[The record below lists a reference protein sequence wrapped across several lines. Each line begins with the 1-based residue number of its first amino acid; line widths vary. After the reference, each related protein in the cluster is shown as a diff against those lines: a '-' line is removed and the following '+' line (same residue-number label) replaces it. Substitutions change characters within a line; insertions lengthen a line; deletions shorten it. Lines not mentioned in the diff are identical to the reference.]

1 MSLFNKVTKTFQWG
15 QHQVTM
21 ETGEIARQSS
31 GAVVVDIEGTVV
43 LATVV
48 ARTEAKAG
56 QDFFPLTVD
65 YIEKTYA
72 AGKIPGSFFKREGRP
87 SELETLTSRLI
98 DRPIRPL
105 FPEGFFN
112 EVQVVVHVLSLNP
125 EVQADIAAMVAT
137 SAALSVSGIPFNGPI
152 GAARVGYVNG
162 EYVLNPGKT
171 ELANSQMELVVAGT
185 EAAVLMVESEA
196 QQLSEEVMLGAVV
209 YGHEMGKVAINA
221 IHELVRDAGKP
232 AWNWQPPAKDEPF
245 IAKVTALAEEPLR
258 AAYQIRSKQ
267 ARTQACRA
275 VTANTLAALKAEG
288 LSFDAVAVE
297 GLLFEIESKIVRGQI
312 LAGEPRIDGRDTR
325 TVRPIEI
332 RTGVLPRTHG
342 SALFTRGE
350 TQALVIATLGTDR
363 DAQRIDALAGEFED
377 RFMLHYNMPPF
388 ATGETG
394 RVGSPKRREIG
405 HGRLA
410 KRALIAALPSKEE
423 FPYSIRVV
431 SEITES
437 NGSSSMASVCG
448 GCLSLMDAGVPMK
461 AHVAGIAMG
470 LIKEGNR
477 FAVLTDILGDED
489 HLGDMDFKVAGTTG
503 GITALQM
510 DIKIQGITK
519 EIMQVALAQAKE
531 ARLHIL
537 GCMQAAVGESK
548 AEVSEFAPRLY
559 TMKINPE
566 KIRDVIGKGGATIR
580 ALTEETGT
588 TIDIGEDGTITIAST
603 DADKAA
609 HARKRIEDIT
619 AEAEVGAIYEGPITK
634 ILEFGALVNILPG
647 KDGLLHISQIA
658 HQRVE
663 RVEDF
668 LKEGQVVKVKVLETD
683 EKGRIKLS
691 LKALLDKPEGY
702 EEPERSERPRREY
715 GDRGDRGDRGER
727 RDRGPR
733 RERSDRGDRAER
745 ADRPADAPTADA
757 GAVTPAEA
765 PAVAAAPA
773 QPDQPQS

>member
-1 MSLFNKVTKTFQWG
+1 MSMFNKVTKAFQWG
-15 QHQVTM
+15 RHNVVL
-21 ETGEIARQSS
+21 ETGEVARQSS
-31 GAVVVDIEGTVV
+31 GAVLVNIEGTVV

-48 ARTEAKAG
+48 AKTEAKAG

-65 YIEKTYA
+65 YLEKTYA

-87 SELETLTSRLI
+87 SEHETLTSRLI

-112 EVQVVVHVLSLNP
+112 EVQVVIHVVSLNP
-125 EVQADIAAMVAT
+125 EVQADIAAMIGT
-137 SAALSVSGIPFNGPI
+137 SAALAISGIPFNGPI

-162 EYVLNPGKT
+162 EYTLNPSKS
-171 ELANSQMELVVAGT
+171 ELANSQMDLVVAGT
-185 EAAVLMVESEA
+185 QSAVLMVESEA
-196 QQLSEEVMLGAVV
+196 SGLSEEVMLGAVV
-209 YGHEMGKVAINA
+209 FGHEQGNLAIAAIND
-221 IHELVRDAGKP
+221 LVKEAGKP
-232 AWNWQPPAKDEPF
+232 AWNWTAPAKDEAF
-245 IAKVTALAEEPLR
+245 IAKVNALAEAPLR
-258 AAYQIRSKQ
+258 EAYQIRSKQ

-275 VTANTLAALKAEG
+275 VSSSVFAALKGDGVE
-288 LSFDAVAVE
+288 FDKVEVE
-297 GLLFEIESKIVRGQI
+297 GLLFEIEARIVRSQI

-332 RTGVLPRTHG
+332 RNGILPRTHG

-350 TQALVIATLGTDR
+350 TQALVVATLGTDR
-363 DAQRIDALAGEFED
+363 DAQRIDALDGEFED
-377 RFMLHYNMPPF
+377 RFMMHYNMPPF

-410 KRALIAALPSKEE
+410 KRALIAALPSKED
-423 FPYSIRVV
+423 FPYSLRVV

-448 GCLSLMDAGVPMK
+448 GCLALMDAGVPMK

-470 LIKEGNR
+470 LIKDANR

-489 HLGDMDFKVAGTTG
+489 HLGDMDFKVAGTTT

-537 GCMQAAVGESK
+537 GKMVEAMGSANT
-548 AEVSEFAPRLY
+548 EVSQFAPRLY

-603 DADKAA
+603 DAEKAEMA
-609 HARKRIEDIT
+609 KKRIAEIT
-619 AEAEVGAIYEGPITK
+619 AEVEVGKVYEGPIVK
-634 ILEFGALVNILPG
+634 ILDFGALVNLLPG

-663 RVEDF
+663 KVTDF
-668 LKEGQVVKVKVLETD
+668 LQEGQIVKVKVLETD

-691 LKALLDKPEGY
+691 MKALLDR
-702 EEPERSERPRREY
+702 PERE
-715 GDRGDRGDRGER
+715 
-727 RDRGPR
+727 
-733 RERSDRGDRAER
+733 
-745 ADRPADAPTADA
+745 
-757 GAVTPAEA
+757 
-765 PAVAAAPA
+765 AAPA
-773 QPDQPQS
+773 PAPIADEQTPPTAE

>member
-1 MSLFNKVTKTFQWG
+1 MSMFNKVTKTFQWG
-15 QHQVTM
+15 QHQVVM
-21 ETGEIARQSS
+21 ETGEIARQST
-31 GAVVVDIEGTVV
+31 GAVLVNIEDTVV

-48 ARTEAKAG
+48 AKSAPKAG

-112 EVQVVVHVLSLNP
+112 EVQVVIHTVSLNP
-125 EVQADIAAMVAT
+125 EVQADIAAMIAT
-137 SAALSVSGIPFNGPI
+137 SAALAISGIPFNGPI

-171 ELANSQMELVVAGT
+171 QLIDSKLDLVVAGT

-196 QQLSEEVMLGAVV
+196 DQLSEDIMLGAVT
-209 YGHEMGKVAINA
+209 YGHDQGKIAIAAIN
-221 IHELVRDAGKP
+221 ELVREAGKP
-232 AWNWQPPAKDEPF
+232 SWNWTAPAKDESF
-245 IAKVTALAEEPLR
+245 IAKVTALAEEELR

-267 ARTQACRA
+267 ARTEACR
-275 VTANTLAALKAEG
+275 TAYAKVKDALTAEG
-288 LSFDAVAVE
+288 VAFDGVE
-297 GLLFEIESKIVRGQI
+297 VDGLLFEIEARIVRGQI

-325 TVRPIEI
+325 TVRAIEI
-332 RTGVLPRTHG
+332 RNSVLPRAHG

-350 TQALVIATLGTDR
+350 TQALVAATLGTDR
-363 DAQRIDALAGEFED
+363 DAQVIDALAGEYSE

-410 KRALIAALPSKEE
+410 KRALVAVLPNKED

-448 GCLSLMDAGVPMK
+448 GCLSLLDAGVPLK

-470 LIKEGNR
+470 LIKDGNR

-489 HLGDMDFKVAGTTG
+489 HLGDMDFKVAGTTS

-537 GCMQAAVGESK
+537 EKMVDAMGSAN
-548 AEVSEFAPRLY
+548 AEISQFAPRLY

-588 TIDIGEDGTITIAST
+588 QIDIAEDGTITIAST
-603 DADKAA
+603 DGDKAELA
-609 HARKRIEDIT
+609 KKRIEQIT
-619 AEAEVGAIYEGPITK
+619 AEAEIGKVYEGPVTK
-634 ILEFGALVNILPG
+634 ILDFGALVNILPG

-663 RVEDF
+663 KVTDF
-668 LKEGQVVKVKVLETD
+668 LSEGQIVKVKVLETD

-691 LKALLDKPEGY
+691 LKALLD
-702 EEPERSERPRREY
+702 
-715 GDRGDRGDRGER
+715 
-727 RDRGPR
+727 RD
-733 RERSDRGDRAER
+733 
-745 ADRPADAPTADA
+745 
-757 GAVTPAEA
+757 
-765 PAVAAAPA
+765 AAPA
-773 QPDQPQS
+773 APHHGEGSAE